1 MKGLLLKDILGLKR
15 FGKTILVFLGIVLL
29 IGIMNHSDSSFYAGM
44 IIMYTA
50 MLTITSFSIDESS
63 KWMQFA
69 LSMPIRRTTFVLEKY
84 VLGLLL
90 AFGGVLISLC
100 MEEILIVTTHQ
111 SWNIEMLVG
120 IAMTFFV
127 GVIMISLFIPLLYRF
142 GTEKARLMLIL
153 FFAVPFFGI
162 FLMNQVFS
170 FSIDSWDVEAMIKL
184 SPIIT
189 LIIVSLSYIVS
200 KKVVQKKE
208 Y

>member
-69 LSMPIRRTTFVLEKY
+69 LSMPIKRTTFVLEKY

-90 AFGGVLISLC
+90 AFGGVLISLL
-100 MEEILIVTTHQ
+100 MEKILILMMHQ
-111 SWNIEMLVG
+111 NWNIEMLVG

-127 GVIMISLFIPLLYRF
+127 GRDYDFTFHSTAVSVRYGEGQTDAHSLFCSTVFWY
-142 GTEKARLMLIL
+142 
-153 FFAVPFFGI
+153 
-162 FLMNQVFS
+162 FLDESGFS

-189 LIIVSLSYIVS
+189 LIIVSLSYNVS
-200 KKVVQKKE
+200 KKVAQKKE